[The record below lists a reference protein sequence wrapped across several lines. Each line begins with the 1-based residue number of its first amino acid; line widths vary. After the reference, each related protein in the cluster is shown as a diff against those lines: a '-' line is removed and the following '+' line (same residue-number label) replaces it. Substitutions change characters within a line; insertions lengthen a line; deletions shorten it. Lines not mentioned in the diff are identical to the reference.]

1 MVEIDQDK
9 RGSNQLTGASPG
21 FSFGKALS
29 CENNYDDNWRQGCYR
44 QGCHLVKLD
53 RRWKELNVWH
63 LTSIMII
70 VIIVMMMM
78 IVKTTSSWWP
88 PAREDSALQSTTGM
102 NLFAPGVHFYG
113 SSRRALYVREVSMKK
128 AGLRSKKN
136 AKRAFLYPGLT
147 MSRSMFSP
155 TSSFSF
161 IRMQMP

>member
-29 CENNYDDNWRQGCYR
+29 CENNYDDNWLQGCYR

-113 SSRRALYVREVSMKK
+113 SSSRALYVREVSMKK
-128 AGLRSKKN
+128 AGHNIYKTPRTSHSSLTPIVQLTQLIQSV
-136 AKRAFLYPGLT
+136 RANP
-147 MSRSMFSP
+147 RP
-155 TSSFSF
+155 
-161 IRMQMP
+161 